1 MVTGTLPRCHFC
13 GETATFQDCCED
25 CYAEHVELQIEP
37 EELWIEFPVELSY
50 QDMRRAMSFQPKAK
64 DCDFMFLFKPFT
76 LENLIVFRS
85 FLLQKHCHAII
96 HHPRQVK
103 GSRGGAAKEWK
114 MLVEETVTFS
124 SVVGEAFLPNSATN
138 FGSGRRF
145 SPDAMTMWV
154 PPLEFTLTATDVD
167 GRCNSK
173 CTIRARGLRV
183 TEHGFSMTR
192 RKMKPA
198 ILTTAQRY
206 ASIGTF
212 RYQQWIQQQCSM
224 LNVQMEMFPHALL
237 QMVLPHAAAGPA
249 APAALG

>member
-1 MVTGTLPRCHFC
+1 
-13 GETATFQDCCED
+13 
-25 CYAEHVELQIEP
+25 VELQIEP

-50 QDMRRAMSFQPKAK
+50 QDMRRAMSFQLKAK

-145 SPDAMTMWV
+145 SPDAMTMWS
-154 PPLEFTLTATDVD
+154 PP
-167 GRCNSK
+167 SSS
-173 CTIRARGLRV
+173 
-183 TEHGFSMTR
+183 H
-192 RKMKPA
+192 
-198 ILTTAQRY
+198 
-206 ASIGTF
+206 
-212 RYQQWIQQQCSM
+212 
-224 LNVQMEMFPHALL
+224 
-237 QMVLPHAAAGPA
+237 
-249 APAALG
+249 